1 MTSNAY
7 VLIQTVPR
15 TEPIARSLRGV
26 RGVVFAED
34 VSGPYDALALA
45 EPDGTG
51 QGLEDILERIR
62 ELPGVLRALAAP
74 VGSMPAVA
82 A

>member
-15 TEPIARSLRGV
+15 TEPIARSLRDV

-45 EPDGTG
+45 EPDGTA

-74 VGSMPAVA
+74 VGSMPAQA